1 MTERDVSD
9 EIPNDHAEMKRTFP
23 KARFDTKFDAL
34 FVPQATAL
42 HGIPIEPPLRG
53 RVGRLW
59 EIDESFGNGTYWFY
73 AIDDIMGVAVY
84 DFIFKTPLEFSC
96 ETPDFFCFGSYGKNM
111 VPYFGKNTDP
121 ADRTLLGYA
130 WAGQP
135 YVQTTKADEQY
146 DVTSIVLLPK
156 AMQLMSMRCHC
167 DPLVLSRAIASL
179 DGNRD
184 VLGLNQVFDE
194 IRQARPSAVTAHAFY
209 EAKITE
215 AVSLLLDWNLLRAQE
230 PRNAL
235 RPSDRS
241 ALNRARTHIENNVE
255 RHVSTDEICRIAC
268 ASPSKLT
275 RLFKQAEGMT
285 PQEYARSV
293 RMDRACRMLEET
305 DIPLSDVAKK
315 LGFARQGSFS
325 EAFKERFGVTPREF
339 RARRRATA

>member
-1 MTERDVSD
+1 
-9 EIPNDHAEMKRTFP
+9 
-23 KARFDTKFDAL
+23 
-34 FVPQATAL
+34 
-42 HGIPIEPPLRG
+42 
-53 RVGRLW
+53 
-59 EIDESFGNGTYWFY
+59 
-73 AIDDIMGVAVY
+73 
-84 DFIFKTPLEFSC
+84 
-96 ETPDFFCFGSYGKNM
+96 M

-305 DIPLSDVAKK
+305 DIPLSDVAEK

-339 RARRRATA
+339 RARRRAIA